1 MERRHALSVMGLL
14 LAAAVAFGAAW
25 PEERQMQGSAEDRL
39 SRPPAEPAL
48 SAEDARRVLRT
59 YFINHYSEANCS
71 AIYADL
77 THDGVEELL
86 VLSME
91 DSRTGEQAALHE
103 GALDADGF
111 TGARAAV
118 LRAGESGEVLPIYE
132 FTCGAEHSQWGELY
146 LTKSEGADCLLWY
159 APYTGAGRSD
169 FQLALFYLGEDGAV
183 LDQVRER
190 RFFPAS
196 GGAPREGDADQAEID
211 AFLALAEALLK
222 DAEPVIVYDIIHDPV
237 TGADGPRRFDYLD
250 ALFTSF

>member
-1 MERRHALSVMGLL
+1 MERRHALSVMGLM

-25 PEERQMQGSAEDRL
+25 PGERQMQGSAEDRL

-48 SAEDARRVLRT
+48 NADDARQVLRT
-59 YFINHYSEANCS
+59 YFIDHYSEANCS

-91 DSRTGEQAALHE
+91 D
-103 GALDADGF
+103 
-111 TGARAAV
+111 
-118 LRAGESGEVLPIYE
+118 
-132 FTCGAEHSQWGELY
+132 SQWGELY

-169 FQLALFYLGEDGAV
+169 FQLALFSLGEDGAV
-183 LDQVRER
+183 LDQIRER
-190 RFFPAS
+190 RFFPA
-196 GGAPREGDADQAEID
+196 GGVPQEGDADEAEIA
-211 AFLALAEALLK
+211 AFLALAEALMK
-222 DAEPVIVYDIIHDPV
+222 DAEPVIVYDMIHDPM
-237 TGADGPRRFDYLD
+237 TGVDGPRRFAYLD